1 MAKKSDRLATRLVQ
15 AAFFVVLLGAWSI
28 ESALHLINPILFPRI
43 GDVAKNFLIVITS
56 PATLTDIW
64 TTMSTFGAAYLIAII
79 LGITVGYVVS
89 TSRLF
94 TKTYE
99 PMLAAFYTVPLLI
112 FFPTF
117 ILFFGTGVKSKMAL
131 GCLAAFFPIALN
143 TIAGFNGVDLNL
155 RTAAMSFGASRLQ
168 MLRRVLLPGAF
179 PIILTGLRVA
189 FIPCFASVLAGEII
203 ASDSGLGH
211 QISQNAQMME
221 TARMFA
227 YVILVIIIAAGFNLL
242 LSTWESRRGRAIA

>member
-1 MAKKSDRLATRLVQ
+1 MAKSDRLATRLVQ
-15 AAFFVVLLGAWSI
+15 IAFFVALLAAWTI
-28 ESALHLINPILFPRI
+28 ESALRLVNPILFPRI
-43 GDVAKNFLIVITS
+43 GDVAKDFLNVITS

-64 TTMSTFGAAYLIAII
+64 TTMSTFGTAYIIAIV
-79 LGITVGYVVS
+79 LGITIGYVVS

-143 TIAGFNGVDLNL
+143 TIAGFTSVDLNL

-203 ASDSGLGH
+203 ASTSGLGH
-211 QISQNAQMME
+211 EISYSAAMME
-221 TARMFA
+221 PARMFA
-227 YVILVIIIAAGFNLL
+227 YVFVAIIIAALFNFGLT
-242 LSTWESRRGRAIA
+242 TWEARRAHITA

>member
-1 MAKKSDRLATRLVQ
+1 MADYERIWTRMIQ
-15 AAFFVVLLGAWSI
+15 IGFFAMLLSAWSI
-28 ESALHLINPILFPRI
+28 ESALKLINPILFPRI
-43 GDVAKNFLIVITS
+43 ENVAAEFVKVIRL
-56 PATLTDIW
+56 PATLYDIW
-64 TTMSTFGAAYLIAII
+64 ITLSTFGAAYGIAII
-79 LGITVGYVVS
+79 AGVTVGYIVS
-89 TSRLF
+89 TSPLL

-117 ILFFGTGVKSKMAL
+117 ILFFGTGVKSKIAL

-143 TIAGFNGVDLNL
+143 TIAGFTTVDRNL
-155 RTAAMSFGASRLQ
+155 RVAAIGFGASRMQL
-168 MLRRVLLPGAF
+168 LRRVLLPGAF
-179 PIILTGLRVA
+179 PIILTGLRIA

-203 ASDSGLGH
+203 ASDFGLGH

-227 YVILVIIIAAGFNLL
+227 YVFLVIIIAALFNLI
-242 LSTWESRRGRAIA
+242 LSTWEMRRGRAVS

>member
-1 MAKKSDRLATRLVQ
+1 MAKSDRLRTRLVQ
-15 AAFFVVLLGAWSI
+15 AGFFVTLLAAWSI
-28 ESALHLINPILFPRI
+28 ESALRLINPILFPRI
-43 GDVAKNFLIVITS
+43 ENVATQFVNVMTS
-56 PATLTDIW
+56 PATLGDVW
-64 TTMSTFGAAYLIAII
+64 TTMSTFGAAYGIAII
-79 LGITVGYVVS
+79 AGISVGYVVS

-99 PMLAAFYTVPLLI
+99 PVLAAFYTVPLLI

-117 ILFFGTGVKSKMAL
+117 ILFFWPGVKSKIAL

-143 TIAGFNGVDLNL
+143 TIAGFTSVDRNL
-155 RTAAMSFGASRLQ
+155 RTAAISFGASRIQ

-179 PIILTGLRVA
+179 PIILTGLRIA

-211 QISQNAQMME
+211 EISQNAQMME

-227 YVILVIIIAAGFNLL
+227 YVFLVIIIAALFNLG
-242 LSTWESRRGRAIA
+242 LSTWETRRGRTLV